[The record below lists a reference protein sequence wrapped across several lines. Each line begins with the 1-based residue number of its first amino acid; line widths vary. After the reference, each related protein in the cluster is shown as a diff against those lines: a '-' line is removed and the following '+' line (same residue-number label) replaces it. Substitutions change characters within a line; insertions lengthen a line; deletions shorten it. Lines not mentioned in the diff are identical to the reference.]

1 MAKITTYFKFIS
13 SADSGDYNLIKFP
26 ELTMPDFIRDPH
38 IRDSLKVHFG
48 PLWVVVWK
56 SSSGLPSLVTNENTQ
71 NVSPT
76 EVERHLN
83 GRWKI
88 KYIELNQ

>member
-26 ELTMPDFIRDPH
+26 ELTMPDFIRDPY

-56 SSSGLPSLVTNENTQ
+56 SSSGLPSLVTNENTP